1 MVIYPGDWEVKKLGE
16 VCKISS
22 GFMGDFRLTRGKY
35 RITRIETIADGFID
49 EHKVGY
55 SNVKP
60 DDSFRLRFGD
70 ILYSN
75 INSIAHIGKVA
86 QYKNESELYHGANLL
101 RLVPCVNVSAD
112 FLFYLLISERSRTWA
127 RINANPA
134 VNQASINQSLL
145 KSQEIILPPLKE
157 QTAIAETLAAFDTH
171 ITNLTELI
179 TKKKAIRD
187 GALDDLMSGRTRLEG
202 FCGDWEVKTLGECG
216 KFVSGNG
223 FPLKHQGQRKGAY
236 PFYKVSD
243 FSNEGNENY
252 MFRANNYIS
261 DDVAKKLSCNI
272 IPAASVIF
280 AKIGAAIFLERKR
293 ITTCDCCIDNNMMS
307 FQPSQNISSR
317 FIWYLMQKLKFGD
330 YVQTTAL
337 PSLSGKILA
346 DILIP
351 LPTLDEQ
358 IAIADTLSALDKEI
372 SSLETERAKISQIC
386 DGAMNDLLTGKVRL
400 KIGI

>member
-1 MVIYPGDWEVKKLGE
+1 MVIYPGDWEVKRLGDIGTFIKGAPFSKADISTSGTPMILYGELYTTYKE
-16 VCKISS
+16 VA
-22 GFMGDFRLTRGKY
+22 Y
-35 RITRIETIADGFID
+35 
-49 EHKVGY
+49 KVQRHTQRKAKAQYY
-55 SNVKP
+55 SNVGDVIIPASGETAEEISKATCVMIP
-60 DDSFRLRFGD
+60 GVILAGDLHIYRTDKLDGRF
-70 ILYSN
+70 LSYV
-75 INSIAHIGKVA
+75 INHVINR
-86 QYKNESELYHGANLL
+86 Q
-101 RLVPCVNVSAD
+101 
-112 FLFYLLISERSRTWA
+112 ISEIAQGISIIHISA
-127 RINANPA
+127 RELAKIP
-134 VNQASINQSLL
+134 VYY
-145 KSQEIILPPLKE
+145 PPLKE

-187 GALDDLMSGRTRLEG
+187 GALDDLMSGRTRLYG

-372 SSLETERAKISQIC
+372 SSLETERAKISNIR
-386 DGAMNDLLTGKVRL
+386 DGAINDLLTGKVRL

>member
-187 GALDDLMSGRTRLEG
+187 GALDELMTGRTRLYG
-202 FCGDWEVKTLGECG
+202 FCGDWEVKRLGECVREKLSYGINAPSIPYDRKNPAYLRITDITDDG
-216 KFVSGNG
+216 KYSDKDKKSVITSEREKYTLRYGDIVLARTGSIGKSYLYDPKDGELVYAGYLIKAPIDCEKYDPRYIVSQLRTPRYWSWVASMSKRSVQPGINSKEYAA
-223 FPLKHQGQRKGAY
+223 FTIPIPPLK
-236 PFYKVSD
+236 
-243 FSNEGNENY
+243 
-252 MFRANNYIS
+252 
-261 DDVAKKLSCNI
+261 
-272 IPAASVIF
+272 
-280 AKIGAAIFLERKR
+280 
-293 ITTCDCCIDNNMMS
+293 
-307 FQPSQNISSR
+307 
-317 FIWYLMQKLKFGD
+317 
-330 YVQTTAL
+330 
-337 PSLSGKILA
+337 
-346 DILIP
+346 
-351 LPTLDEQ
+351 EQ
-358 IAIADTLSALDKEI
+358 IAIADTLSSLDKEI
-372 SSLETERAKISQIC
+372 SSLETERAKISNIRN
-386 DGAMNDLLTGKVRL
+386 GAINDLLTGKVRL